1 MLPWMFALACLV
13 APPAQPVAENPACP
27 GCGSAVSEKSP
38 TVVVKGK
45 AYRACCKHCAA
56 MIAKDPDKYFEK
68 DGTPKN
74 AKGGKQPAKP

>member
-1 MLPWMFALACLV
+1 MLPMMLALACLV
-13 APPAQPVAENPACP
+13 APPAMPAADNAVCP

-45 AYRACCKHCAA
+45 TYRACCKHCAA
-56 MIAKDPDKYFEK
+56 MIAKEPDKYFEK

-74 AKGGKQPAKP
+74 AKAGKTPKHP